1 MDCVVG
7 FSTIRSLKQEVT
19 VITFSEKKKKK
30 KKERKK
36 ERKFLQPGQSVG
48 RYSGIKINFAWS

>member
-19 VITFSEKKKKK
+19 VITFSEKKKK
-30 KKERKK
+30 ERKK
-36 ERKFLQPGQSVG
+36 ERKFLQLGQSVG